1 MTESATPRRRRQHAA
16 ATPEARRE
24 KSGPIVEASG
34 VVKTYRRGETAVQAL
49 RGTDLVVDRGEM
61 VAVVGRS
68 GSGKTT
74 MLNCLSGLDDID
86 EGTVLIEG
94 RDIHTMSDRERTAF
108 RGRSMGF
115 VFQAF
120 NLVPVFTAA
129 ENVELPLLLS
139 DVSPDAARDRA
150 ESVLAQV
157 GLSERV
163 EHRPAELSGGEQQ
176 RVAIARALAP
186 EPAIVW
192 TDEPTGNL
200 DSATG
205 EQVMDLLDRLNDEGL
220 TIVLVTHDETITKR
234 ADRLLTMRDGRIVGD
249 ESQP

>member
-1 MTESATPRRRRQHAA
+1 MTEAATPRSGRQHAA

-24 KSGPIVEASG
+24 TSGPIVEARG

-94 RDIHTMSDRERTAF
+94 RDIHAMSDRERTAF

-115 VFQAF
+115 IFQAF
-120 NLVPVFTAA
+120 NLVSVFTAA

-139 DVSPDAARDRA
+139 DVSPDVARDRA

-220 TIVLVTHDETITKR
+220 SIVLVTHDETITKR
-234 ADRLLTMRDGRIVGD
+234 ADRLLTMSDGRIVGD